1 MNQDKVISTLHD
13 SATTNNGISAQSG
26 IAIRNMPQGYGLV
39 AITLHWLVAVVV
51 VGMFILGVWMTDLT
65 YYDDWYKRGPDL
77 HRSIGIMLFF
87 VLMLRIYW
95 RITNITPD
103 DEPGTAAL
111 QKRIAHNV
119 HIILYFILLAMMV
132 SGYLIS
138 TADGRAIDV
147 FGLFQVPAIPP
158 LGIENLEDKAGDVH
172 WYLALMLAGLTA
184 LHAMAA
190 LKHHFIDRDRTLAK
204 MLGIRP
210 LKSQSGNK

>member
-1 MNQDKVISTLHD
+1 MISTLHD

>member
-51 VGMFILGVWMTDLT
+51 VGMFILGVWMTDLS